1 MNHNVKHLC
10 QVKTLIVMA
19 SRKDDKKD
27 EGMNITNP
35 QQQTQKQPQLPL
47 IEQSKKQGTV

>member
-1 MNHNVKHLC
+1 MNNNVKQLC
-10 QVKTLIVMA
+10 HVKTLIVMA

-27 EGMNITNP
+27 EGTNTTILSNR
-35 QQQTQKQPQLPL
+35 QQLQHQHPL